1 VFPEKR
7 QEMVRLMLA
16 DGLRMIISQQLLRT
30 VDQAGRVVAAEV
42 LINTPAA
49 ATMIRSGQSYKL
61 TSVMQSGR
69 RTGMQTLDTA
79 LKELLA
85 RKVISAEAAYDHA
98 LDRSQFERLVMRDE
112 AA

>member
-1 VFPEKR
+1 
-7 QEMVRLMLA
+7 M
-16 DGLRMIISQQLLRT
+16 
-30 VDQAGRVVAAEV
+30 AAEV

-49 ATMIRSGQSYKL
+49 ATMIRSGQSHKL

-69 RTGMQTLDTA
+69 RAGMQTLDTA
-79 LKELLA
+79 LKDLLA

-98 LDRSQFERLVMRDE
+98 QDRTQFERLVMRDE